1 MKKYNYVYVTTNLIN
16 GAQYVGDHST
26 NNLNDDYLGS
36 GKYLFRSI
44 KKYKKKILK
53 LSQEKFQRFRSLI
66 GKN

>member
-44 KKYKKKILK
+44 KKYKKKILI
-53 LSQEKFQRFRSLI
+53 ENFRI
-66 GKN
+66 F